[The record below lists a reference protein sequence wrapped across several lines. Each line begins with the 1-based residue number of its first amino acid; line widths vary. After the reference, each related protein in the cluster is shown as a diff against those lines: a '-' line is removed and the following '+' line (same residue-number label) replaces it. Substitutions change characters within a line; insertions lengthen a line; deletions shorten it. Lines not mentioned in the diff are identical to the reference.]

1 MAAMAVPLSYFRRN
15 VLLRHLSGHPLLRHH
30 ALLHLRDALLSG
42 FPPRTGDDDPF
53 IAFGVY
59 VVEDL
64 DPKLMLSNAFFLI
77 SLRSVLAP
85 AISASFSVTCS
96 ITYKLRG

>member
-1 MAAMAVPLSYFRRN
+1 MMTL
-15 VLLRHLSGHPLLRHH
+15 
-30 ALLHLRDALLSG
+30 
-42 FPPRTGDDDPF
+42 F

-85 AISASFSVTCS
+85 AMNPGISIRLSELACTLSMRIMLF
-96 ITYKLRG
+96 R